1 MIGRV
6 YAEFS
11 NGREGWYV
19 LAEEH
24 PDGSLVIRPATSK
37 EAYRAES
44 GELDTFD
51 PPPPDW

>member
-1 MIGRV
+1 MAERV

-11 NGREGWYV
+11 DGRKGWYIV
-19 LAEEH
+19 TGEH

-44 GELDTFD
+44 DELAAFD
-51 PPPPDW
+51 APSPEW